1 MSSDSD
7 SPDSPVLVFGYANRK
22 SQSAKKRK
30 LFRPLPSKTLTD
42 TPSPESS
49 TSPGLKAESAHEPTD
64 PSQGT
69 SSSREPNLPP
79 ETPLLLSC
87 DTPQWTHGNL
97 DLDDNAI
104 SYASETVDHQSKL
117 LDEELVEEPETE
129 NIRDTVHDSVM
140 LGLKAESAHEA
151 TDPSPGTSQGTS
163 SSREPNLPP
172 ETTLLLSCDTPQGTH
187 DDLDLDD
194 NAIPYA
200 SETVDH
206 QSKLL
211 DEELVGEPETE
222 NIPDTVDDSVMLD
235 PNQSREVYLIT
246 YSQAVSEIIRDR
258 KHFGELMAAQWP
270 NVEYWTCSQEVH
282 RHDGVHYHCA
292 LKLTQPLRWSGRRK
306 KIKDDIG
313 IDVDFLGFHTNYYDA
328 FKYVTKQDVHY
339 VQSPGHVDMTRYAPR
354 TTAASRARHMRDH
367 QPSAK
372 SKPSS
377 SGKARAQKPPRLDN
391 AQVCEII
398 TKNNIRSDRQLGA
411 FATKLKKLGKD
422 DLWRWFT
429 NHAAKRQRLEVLQT
443 AWTLAE
449 AEDDEEREGIPRMEL
464 LRQALS
470 WDHRYDPDLDKTCTG
485 EWIPAAIEVLQKN
498 NISVEWFTNRIR
510 QTLKHGR
517 SKKNN
522 LMIVGGTNRAKSFLF
537 MPMTYIFKC
546 FSCPSDNK
554 FNWIGAPEK
563 EVIFLNDFR
572 YSDNMMSWGIFLNFL
587 EGASIHVSM
596 PKSHFVQDQVWEKKQ
611 PIFATAEK
619 KITRIL
625 HNQIDAGETAQMDK
639 RWEYIYFNYRI
650 PDDKI
655 DYRIVSCHRCFAEF
669 ILNDIQDGE

>member
-42 TPSPESS
+42 PPSPESS

-87 DTPQWTHGNL
+87 DTPQWKYGNL

-117 LDEELVEEPETE
+117 LDEELVE
-129 NIRDTVHDSVM
+129 
-140 LGLKAESAHEA
+140 
-151 TDPSPGTSQGTS
+151 
-163 SSREPNLPP
+163 
-172 ETTLLLSCDTPQGTH
+172 
-187 DDLDLDD
+187 
-194 NAIPYA
+194 
-200 SETVDH
+200 
-206 QSKLL
+206 
-211 DEELVGEPETE
+211 EPETE

-258 KHFGELMAAQWP
+258 QHFGELMAEQWP
-270 NVEYWTCSQEVH
+270 NVECWTCSQEVH

-292 LKLTQPLRWSGRRK
+292 LKLKQPLRWSGRRK

-339 VQSPGHVDMTRYAPR
+339 VQSPGHIDMTRYAPR

-377 SGKARAQKPPRLDN
+377 SGKARAQKPPR
-391 AQVCEII
+391 
-398 TKNNIRSDRQLGA
+398 
-411 FATKLKKLGKD
+411 
-422 DLWRWFT
+422 
-429 NHAAKRQRLEVLQT
+429 
-443 AWTLAE
+443 
-449 AEDDEEREGIPRMEL
+449 
-464 LRQALS
+464 
-470 WDHRYDPDLDKTCTG
+470 
-485 EWIPAAIEVLQKN
+485 
-498 NISVEWFTNRIR
+498 
-510 QTLKHGR
+510 
-517 SKKNN
+517 
-522 LMIVGGTNRAKSFLF
+522 
-537 MPMTYIFKC
+537 
-546 FSCPSDNK
+546 
-554 FNWIGAPEK
+554 
-563 EVIFLNDFR
+563 
-572 YSDNMMSWGIFLNFL
+572 
-587 EGASIHVSM
+587 
-596 PKSHFVQDQVWEKKQ
+596 
-611 PIFATAEK
+611 
-619 KITRIL
+619 
-625 HNQIDAGETAQMDK
+625 
-639 RWEYIYFNYRI
+639 
-650 PDDKI
+650 
-655 DYRIVSCHRCFAEF
+655 
-669 ILNDIQDGE
+669 